1 MYSARSV
8 RTWCYTASIAIL
20 WAVGCTSYADRQD
33 RGVGKCPYPEFE
45 LIEKELQ
52 AFVARPD
59 TLEYLEWSRTGER
72 GKSETFTI
80 IYRFQGDRGEPVTRQ
95 QSFRFENGQLV
106 EKTNPF
112 DPA

>member
-1 MYSARSV
+1 MRKLSSLL
-8 RTWCYTASIAIL
+8 TWCCTASLAL
-20 WAVGCTSYADRQD
+20 AVMLGCSSYADRQD
-33 RGVGKCPYPEFE
+33 RGSGKCPYPEME
-45 LIEKELQ
+45 SIEKELQ

-59 TLEYLEWSRTGER
+59 TLEYLEWTRTGER

-80 IYRFQGDRGEPVTRQ
+80 IYRFRGDDGQPITRQ

-106 EKTNPF
+106 EKTSPS